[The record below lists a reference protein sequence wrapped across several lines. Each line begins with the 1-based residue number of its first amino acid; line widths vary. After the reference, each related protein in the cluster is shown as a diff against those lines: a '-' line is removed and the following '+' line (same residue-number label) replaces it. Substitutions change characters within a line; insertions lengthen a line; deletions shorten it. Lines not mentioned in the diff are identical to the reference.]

1 MQTKNSP
8 MYAHFSESLAGAHT
22 INAFGARER
31 FEQGCDRV
39 TTARNRVMYY
49 QTVIEQFGVS

>member
-1 MQTKNSP
+1 
-8 MYAHFSESLAGAHT
+8 MYTHFSESLAGSHT

-39 TTARNRVMYY
+39 TTARNRAMYY
-49 QTVIEQFGVS
+49 QTVIQQFGQPTDF